1 MLYQMLFEM
10 ATGNGTFRIKETRQ
24 QEELDEIENTLN
36 EVSNKM
42 QNIILQSGYVNPHY
56 TYQNLTQTIFVLN
69 DEFHIASFS
78 AAVPAIL
85 GFNPET
91 LFKMEFSNIISCQST
106 PIWNSIKDEIRNDE
120 NFHTT
125 IQLIFLNNQELLVP
139 SFCTISKLLYSDK
152 ILISSIT
159 TILQDITT
167 NTNNASPRKSEAV
180 IIQKVYEYILNHLEE
195 PLPTAKELSQ
205 MFGTNDF
212 KLKDGFKHFFNTSI
226 YKFYTEERL
235 KKAHILIRQTTIPL
249 KEIAFMSGFNEYTNF
264 SKAFKRQYYYP
275 PSDLKREND
284 ETDLTTF

>member
-1 MLYQMLFEM
+1 MLFEM
-10 ATGNGTFRIKETRQ
+10 ATGNLSFRVPQ
-24 QEELDEIENTLN
+24 GVNQEGLDEIADTLN
-36 EVSNKM
+36 ALSDKM

-56 TYQNLTQTIFVLN
+56 TYQNLTQTTFILN
-69 DEFHIASFS
+69 NEFHIASFS
-78 AAVPAIL
+78 AAVPDIL

-91 LFKMEFSNIISCQST
+91 LFKMEFTNIISSQST
-106 PIWNSIKDEIRNDE
+106 PTWNSIKEEIRNDE

-125 IQLIFLNNQELLVP
+125 IHPIFLNNQERLVP

-152 ILISSIT
+152 ILVSSVT
-159 TILQDITT
+159 TILQDITN
-167 NTNNASPRKSEAV
+167 NTNNATPRKSDAV

-205 MFGTNDF
+205 MFGANDF
-212 KLKDGFKHFFNTSI
+212 KLKDGFRHFFNTSI

-235 KKAHILIRQTTIPL
+235 KKAHILIQQTTIPL

-264 SKAFKRQYYYP
+264 SKAFKKQYHYP

-284 ETDLTTF
+284 EIDQTTF